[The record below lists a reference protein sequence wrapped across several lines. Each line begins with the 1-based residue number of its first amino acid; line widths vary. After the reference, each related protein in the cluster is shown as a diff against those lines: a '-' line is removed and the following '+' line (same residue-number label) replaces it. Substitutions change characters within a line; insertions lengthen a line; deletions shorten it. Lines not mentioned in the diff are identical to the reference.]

1 MSITASKLYDYLQ
14 CPHRV
19 WRDEHGPQEEK
30 EQEVNAFVQLLW
42 DRGVA
47 YEQEQ
52 LALAGEVVNI
62 KEVSFEDRSARTLE
76 AMKSGAKIIYQGV
89 LRVDNLLGIPDFL
102 RRQGD
107 GTYIPIDVK
116 SGMGVEGTDEEDGEG
131 EKLKKTY
138 AVQLALYA
146 DALIRLGFAKER
158 KGIILDI
165 RRTEVSYDLMLSQ
178 GPRTPETYWELY
190 ERTKQ
195 SVAVLLLNEARNE
208 PAMVGVCKLCPWYGS
223 CKRWVENSDDLTGLF
238 YVGRSVRDSLVDS
251 GASTITALTAV
262 DIAELLDRKA
272 KDKTFLKGLGEKK
285 LQSAVS
291 RAKILR
297 IRKEPV
303 LYENIDFP
311 LVTHELF
318 FDIEDDPTREFVY
331 MHGVYER
338 SPSGERYV
346 DFTAREFSEEA
357 EREAWAA
364 FWNYIRSLP
373 KDSFAVYYYSKHER
387 TTYRKMREKYP
398 DVVTEEEL
406 ERFFNPQTAI
416 DLYGDVVYKKTDWP
430 LGSYSIK
437 SLAQYLGF
445 KWRDETPSGALSIQ
459 WFSEYLDKKDEAMM
473 ERIRLYNEDD
483 CKATMILK
491 DALVEMNKNRKKIA
505 G

>member
-1 MSITASKLYDYLQ
+1 MSITASKLYDYLN

-19 WRDEHGPQEEK
+19 WRDEHGPQDEK
-30 EQEVNAFVQLLW
+30 DTEVNAFVQLLW

-52 LALAGEVVNI
+52 LALVGEMVNI
-62 KEVSFEDRSARTLE
+62 KEAPFEERYARTLE

-89 LRVDNLLGIPDFL
+89 LHVDDLLGIPDFL
-102 RRQGD
+102 RLQSD
-107 GTYIPIDVK
+107 GTYIPVDVK
-116 SGMGVEGTDEEDGEG
+116 SGMGVEGSEDEGSEG

-165 RRTEVSYDLMLSQ
+165 RRTEVLYDLMLPQ
-178 GPRTPETYWELY
+178 GPRTPETFWALY
-190 ERTKQ
+190 VRTKE
-195 SVAVLLLNEARNE
+195 SVAALLSNEARND
-208 PAMVGVCKLCPWYGS
+208 PAMAGVCKLCPWYGS
-223 CKRWVENSDDLTGLF
+223 CKKWVETNDDLTGLF
-238 YVGRSVRDSLVDS
+238 YVGRSVRDSLVDG
-251 GASTITALTAV
+251 GANTITALTTV

-272 KDKTFLKGLGEKK
+272 KDRTFLKGLGEKK
-285 LQSAVS
+285 LQSAVT

-297 IRKEPV
+297 VRREPV

-311 LVTHELF
+311 AVPYELF

-346 DFTAREFSEEA
+346 DFTAHEFTEEA
-357 EREAWAA
+357 EKEAWNA
-364 FWNYIRSLP
+364 FWQYIRSLP
-373 KDSFAVYYYSKHER
+373 KNGYAVYYYSKHER

-406 ERFFNPQTAI
+406 EKFFDPTVAI

-445 KWRDETPSGALSIQ
+445 KWRDVTPSGALSIQ
-459 WFSEYLDKKDEAMM
+459 WFSEYLQKKDAAMI

-491 DALVEMNKNRKKIA
+491 DALVEMNKKRNKITN
-505 G
+505 